1 MCWGRVN
8 SMLQGNGVER
18 ARSVPGQK
26 EDQRGR
32 NWQVEGKVAQVEGHV
47 REFRIYSKIPR

>member
-26 EDQRGR
+26 DQRGG
-32 NWQVEGKVAQVEGHV
+32 NWQVEGKVVQVEGHV